1 MGFRKA
7 IVKTGLF
14 IKKYSPTILA
24 VVGTVSTIAGV
35 VLACKASA
43 DNADDIAQAKEEVAE
58 IKESMKSKENK
69 DEIKECK
76 KEIRGIRWKVVKK
89 VGPKYLVSVVLI
101 GGGISMLWVSK
112 LILSYWLNGTSAAY
126 IALENKYQML
136 EDGVRREYGEDA
148 LERLKFGCTDEI
160 VEVRYTDTNGIETA
174 RMEAFNG
181 VVDVDKVGLFTPIF
195 DKRSQRFV
203 GDAQHD
209 LATIIDYQNQIF
221 SPLLHSCGAVSMD
234 KIMEILCIP
243 PENKE
248 QLLAWRNTWWIDDP
262 TRADKDCHINLR
274 PRVVCDRKTKNY
286 EDGFQMVIALDPNY
300 DLVITNGDYSEVYK
314 AMK

>member
-7 IVKTGLF
+7 MVKTGLF

-43 DNADDIAQAKEEVAE
+43 ESADDISQAAEEVAE

-76 KEIRGIRWKVVKK
+76 KEIRGIRWRVIKK
-89 VGPKYLVSVVLI
+89 VGPKYLVAFVMI
-101 GGGISMLWVSK
+101 GGGVTMLWISK

-126 IALENKYQML
+126 IALENKYQTL
-136 EDGVRREYGEDA
+136 EDSVRREYGEDA
-148 LERLKFGCTDEI
+148 LERLKLGATDEI
-160 VEVRYTDTNGIETA
+160 VEVRHTDTNGIETA
-174 RMEAFNG
+174 AMEAFGGG
-181 VVDVDKVGLFTPIF
+181 VDLDQVSLFRPVF

-203 GDAQHD
+203 GDADHD

-221 SPLLHSCGAVSMD
+221 SPLLHSLGAVSMD
-234 KIMEILCIP
+234 KIMEILRIP

-248 QLLAWRNTWWIDDP
+248 QLLAWRSTWWIDDP
-262 TRADKDCHINLR
+262 TKNDKDCHIDLR
-274 PRVVCDRKTKNY
+274 PRVVRDRRSKNY
-286 EDGFQMVIALDPNY
+286 ENGYDTVIVMDPNY
-300 DLVITNGDYSEVYK
+300 DLVVTNGDYSEVYK